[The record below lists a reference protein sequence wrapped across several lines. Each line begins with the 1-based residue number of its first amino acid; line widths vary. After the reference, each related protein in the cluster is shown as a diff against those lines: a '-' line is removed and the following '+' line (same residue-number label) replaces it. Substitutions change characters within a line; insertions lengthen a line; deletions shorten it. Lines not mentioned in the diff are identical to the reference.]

1 MRLFNIIKA
10 LATKFAPFSASTFQ
24 NVGENYNSAN
34 LIFYQGTWLTPSRFP
49 NAAFLVVLTSKYS
62 QNKGSIY
69 IVTTGTEDNVNNIIF
84 NQLASNTNG
93 PSLTRTNSGG
103 LAVIW
108 PSGSGITDDISIGII
123 GLKGAGGGY
132 YKGPKGS
139 WKYETIH
146 RPISPDK
153 PHNCRRKLVT
163 DRADIGS
170 IRRCLCRNASIN
182 SAEKVRSEHSN
193 ISESVF
199 ADAYGSIWL
208 RHLRRIRIIPRHF
221 NQNDIN
227 SELVNFAQQPGELR
241 IHQLGSDR
249 TSLAPERGW
258 AV

>member
-1 MRLFNIIKA
+1 MRLFNIVKA

-62 QNKGSIY
+62 QNKTSIY
-69 IVTTGTEDNVNNIIF
+69 SITTGSTDNIEGISVLQMAASSPAP
-84 NQLASNTNG
+84 QLV
-93 PSLTRTNSGG
+93 RTTSGG
-103 LAVIW
+103 IAVIW
-108 PSGSGITDDISIGII
+108 PSGSGITDDVSVGII
-123 GLKGAGGGY
+123 GLKGVGGGY
-132 YKGPKGS
+132 YLAPKG
-139 WKYETIH
+139 WWQYETIH

-182 SAEKVRSEHSN
+182 SAEQVRSEHSN